1 VADRWA
7 TFDCYGTLIDW
18 DGGVRSGLDSL
29 WPLAD
34 ADALLARYHEL
45 EPGLQASGERSYRE
59 VLTDV
64 VPALAEAEGL
74 EVPPGRAAAL
84 ADSLPSWPP
93 FPETTEVLRDVRE
106 RGWRLGILSNTDPEY
121 LAASFELIGVPV
133 DVTVTASEIGS
144 YKPGFAHWEW
154 FFQRTGADRSR
165 HVHVAASLF
174 HDVEPCA
181 ALGLPCV
188 WIDRLGETS
197 DLPRAGQLPD
207 LRGLPEVLEALVPA
221 DGTPR
226 AG

>member
-74 EVPPGRAAAL
+74 EVPPGRAAVL

-93 FPETTEVLRDVRE
+93 FPEMTEVLRDLRE

-144 YKPGFAHWEW
+144 YKPGFAHWER

-197 DLPRAGQLPD
+197 DLPRAGELPD

-221 DGTPR
+221 DGIPR

>member
-18 DGGVRSGLDSL
+18 DGGVRSGLASL

-154 FFQRTGADRSR
+154 FFQMTGADRSR